1 MVTPIKNLFTSER
14 EKKLWIITLLIVAA
28 IFGTLFLGQPLEQFL
43 RSQDVQAVL
52 FLTGMIMVTVSVV
65 GHGLKKRPSTSL
77 LAAVIGLAA
86 VYLMFFFRLGAPE
99 RSHLIEYSALA
110 VVLHEVLLERS
121 RNSTWPKYPVLAAL
135 VLGVLIGAFDEG
147 LQWCF
152 PLRRFDPLDI
162 IFNSS
167 AVAMALGAS
176 LILRWVRKKFSNP
189 R

>member
-1 MVTPIKNLFTSER
+1 MAPVAKSVFTSRR
-14 EKKLWIITLLIVAA
+14 EKKLWLITGLIVIA
-28 IFGTLFLGQPLEQFL
+28 IFGTLFLGQPLERYL

-52 FLTGMIMVTVSVV
+52 FLTGMIMVSVSVI

-77 LAAVIGLAA
+77 LAVVIGLAA

-110 VVLHEVLLERS
+110 IVLHEVFLERHK
-121 RNSTWPKYPVLAAL
+121 NIKMPKYPVVAAL
-135 VLGVLIGAFDEG
+135 VLGILIGVFDEG

-167 AVAMALGAS
+167 AVVMALSAS
-176 LILRWVRKKFSNP
+176 LILRWVRRKFSANT
-189 R
+189 